1 LIRILTSIVLLL
13 ILSVA
18 VWLPPEAF
26 VIILAGF
33 LALAWSEYVNLAT
46 SAGAPPLH
54 GLGALLPIACAASF
68 AAPDPRTPIVITGV
82 TLLLS
87 AGLGLAGAREQP
99 KLAIRGTVATVGGIC
114 WLGVLPGFY
123 VALRYEPR
131 GVALIVLVFAAVSLG
146 DIAAYY
152 GGSLFG
158 RRPLAPS
165 LSPGKTLE
173 GALFGLV
180 GSCIGGFIVV
190 HYWIGG
196 TTWPVGAAIGLLL
209 GALGQTGDLLE
220 SALKRAADTKDSS
233 SILPGH
239 GGVLDRLDAL
249 LFGGAALYAAVYF
262 GLL

>member
-1 LIRILTSIVLLL
+1 M
-13 ILSVA
+13 
-18 VWLPPEAF
+18 
-26 VIILAGF
+26 
-33 LALAWSEYVNLAT
+33 NLAT
-46 SAGAPPLH
+46 SAGF
-54 GLGALLPIACAASF
+54 GALLPIACAASF
-68 AAPDPRTPIVITGV
+68 AAPDPRTPIVTTGV

-87 AGLGLAGAREQP
+87 AGLGLVAGRHQP
-99 KLAIRGTVATVGGIC
+99 ELAIRRTIATVGGIC

-131 GVALIVLVFAAVSLG
+131 GVALIILLFAAVSLG

-158 RRPLAPS
+158 RRPLVPT
-165 LSPGKTLE
+165 LSPRKTIE

-180 GSCIGGFIVV
+180 GSSIGGFIVV
-190 HYWIGG
+190 HYWIVD
-196 TTWPVGAAIGLLL
+196 TTWPVGVAIGLLL
-209 GALGQTGDLLE
+209 GTLGQTGDLLE

>member
-1 LIRILTSIVLLL
+1 M
-13 ILSVA
+13 
-18 VWLPPEAF
+18 
-26 VIILAGF
+26 
-33 LALAWSEYVNLAT
+33 NLAT

-54 GLGALLPIACAASF
+54 GFGALLPIACAASF
-68 AAPDPRTPIVITGV
+68 AAPDPRTPIVTTGV

-87 AGLGLAGAREQP
+87 TGLGLVAGRHQP
-99 KLAIRGTVATVGGIC
+99 ELAIRRTIATVGGIC

-131 GVALIVLVFAAVSLG
+131 GVALIILLFSAVSLG

-158 RRPLAPS
+158 RRPLAPT
-165 LSPGKTLE
+165 LSPRKTIE

-180 GSCIGGFIVV
+180 GSSIGGFIVV
-190 HYWIGG
+190 HYWIVD
-196 TTWPVGAAIGLLL
+196 TTWPVGVAIGLLL
-209 GALGQTGDLLE
+209 GTLGQTGDLLE

-249 LFGGAALYAAVYF
+249 LFGGAALYADEYF

>member
-1 LIRILTSIVLLL
+1 MIRILTSIVLLL

-18 VWLPPEAF
+18 VWLPTYAF

-33 LALAWSEYVNLAT
+33 LALAWSEFVSLAT

-54 GLGALLPIACAASF
+54 GLGALLPIACAGAF
-68 AAPDPRTPIVITGV
+68 AAPDPRTPMVTTGV

-87 AGLGLAGAREQP
+87 TGLGLVAGRHQP
-99 KLAIRGTVATVGGIC
+99 ELAIRRTIATVGGIC

-131 GVALIVLVFAAVSLG
+131 GVALIILLFAAVSLG

-158 RRPLAPS
+158 RRPLAPT
-165 LSPGKTLE
+165 LSPRKTIE

-180 GSCIGGFIVV
+180 GSSIGGFIVV
-190 HYWIGG
+190 HYWIVD
-196 TTWPVGAAIGLLL
+196 TTWPVGVAIGLLL
-209 GALGQTGDLLE
+209 GTLGQTGDLLE

-239 GGVLDRLDAL
+239 GGVLGRLDAL